1 VATSAAPSITR
12 AFSRTFSAGASAM
25 ATAVSIFTSGAS
37 STISLLRRVFVQ
49 AEDRSAAVQPEA
61 RKVVAQEDE
70 C

>member
-49 AEDRSAAVQPEA
+49 AEATG
-61 RKVVAQEDE
+61 
-70 C
+70 

>member
-1 VATSAAPSITR
+1 
-12 AFSRTFSAGASAM
+12 
-25 ATAVSIFTSGAS
+25 
-37 STISLLRRVFVQ
+37 VFVQ